1 MFAWLHIEAMN
12 LVSYG
17 GRQRELIE
25 WVWNNTIEY
34 KKKISNYDNIS
45 LLTSLD
51 GHVLPIE
58 QSHHPSPWGH
68 DQYDEKQYSAWNRK
82 LSISP
87 FFCNHQRYQPT
98 WLQLPPMRAWQN
110 NSSLY
115 YSESNIACL
124 YKSPNLTWK

>member
-1 MFAWLHIEAMN
+1 MN

-58 QSHHPSPWGH
+58 QSHHPSP
-68 DQYDEKQYSAWNRK
+68 
-82 LSISP
+82 
-87 FFCNHQRYQPT
+87 
-98 WLQLPPMRAWQN
+98 
-110 NSSLY
+110 
-115 YSESNIACL
+115 
-124 YKSPNLTWK
+124 